1 MDVSIYV
8 QINQQIYV
16 YMIYVDVYV
25 YVFSPSQNIQAAGP
39 VDHASLP
46 VLHHLAV
53 RFTIL
58 ALALL
63 DC

>member
-1 MDVSIYV
+1 MYV
-8 QINQQIYV
+8 YVIYV
-16 YMIYVDVYV
+16 YVYV
-25 YVFSPSQNIQAAGP
+25 YVFSPSQSSQAAGP
-39 VDHASLP
+39 VEHASLP